1 MKTIRII
8 IERSKDTFWA
18 YAENAAGV
26 NGVGDTVEKAKK
38 SALEGLEIQKE
49 LGNLEDKDYKVIFK
63 FDTESLLNY
72 YKNIF
77 SAPALS
83 RLTGINEKQIHHY
96 ASGYRKPRP
105 ATVKKF
111 ENALHRLGEELLT
124 VEL

>member
-8 IERSKDTFWA
+8 IERSKDAFWA
-18 YAENAAGV
+18 YSENIAGV
-26 NGVGDTVEKAKK
+26 NGVGDTVEKVKK

-111 ENALHRLGEELLT
+111 ANALHHLGEELLA